1 MITTSN
7 AISVYPVQQ
16 AALMQIRI
24 AATATATATLVL
36 TNRLAQLYADEVK
49 K

>member
-24 AATATATATLVL
+24 AATATLVL